1 MEDQQ
6 GNLKPAGAY
15 QCRINFC
22 QEDSRYLF
30 KITILREVLFFLLK
44 KLSST
49 FKWQV
54 KLKAVSPQCSLVSAA
69 GISSLLQLFPPYVC
83 WCRLLPLG
91 FRLRHLCGLG
101 SKDGELC
108 PRGKMLAARTVTTQP
123 WEDAPTLST
132 AGGAARG
139 VLCLS
144 LPWES
149 PEVKCVT
156 NSVCYFSSY
165 EAVFDLYSSPVVVFF
180 LPW

>member
-1 MEDQQ
+1 M
-6 GNLKPAGAY
+6 KPAGAY

-123 WEDAPTLST
+123 WEDAPTLNT

>member
-1 MEDQQ
+1 M
-6 GNLKPAGAY
+6 KPAGAY

-108 PRGKMLAARTVTTQP
+108 PRGKMLAARTVTTRVHLWQRR
-123 WEDAPTLST
+123 EAEVAL
-132 AGGAARG
+132 ARRALLLG
-139 VLCLS
+139 FLKTDRQWLLPSPHTQICLHTRVHTRVHIAHRTM
-144 LPWES
+144 PKETV
-149 PEVKCVT
+149 PHQQ
-156 NSVCYFSSY
+156 N
-165 EAVFDLYSSPVVVFF
+165 
-180 LPW
+180 